1 MASCGRLAIGLPRLN
16 RRVPIALRAAE
27 WDDNQDGPDTIRP
40 QDAILP
46 YTGVS

>member
-1 MASCGRLAIGLPRLN
+1 LAIGLLVGCNHRAG
-16 RRVPIALRAAE
+16 IALRATE
-27 WDDNQDGPDTIRP
+27 WDENGTRPDTIRP